1 MTKAMTNEQ
10 MSEKRISRRYYT
22 ALAMAMTLAV
32 APGSASGQTAGLKLG
47 AGGLQIP
54 RFVSLKSDE
63 VNVRQGPGWDHAVT
77 WVFRRA
83 GLPVEVLAEFESWRQ
98 VRDSEGATGWVF
110 STLLSGR
117 RTSLV
122 APGKKSE
129 TSFPLYDRPDAAAPL
144 NANLQSGVLVNIK
157 SCNGRWCNVT
167 VNNANGWIDQNAL
180 WGVYPNEAIN

>member
-1 MTKAMTNEQ
+1 MN
-10 MSEKRISRRYYT
+10 KRILH
-22 ALAMAMTLAV
+22 ALRAGFAMAMALTAALGGAS
-32 APGSASGQTAGLKLG
+32 AQNGAHKSGPGGQPV
-47 AGGLQIP
+47 P

-63 VNVRQGPGWDHAVT
+63 VNVRRGPGWDHAVT

-122 APGKKSE
+122 APGKKAPGNS
-129 TSFPLYDRPDAAAPL
+129 TKLTVPLYEQASPSAAIR
-144 NANLQSGVLVNIK
+144 ANLESGVLVNIK
-157 SCNGRWCNVT
+157 SCNGRWCNVA
-167 VNNANGWIDQNAL
+167 VNDVIGWIDQNFL
-180 WGVYPNEAIN
+180 WGVYPNEVVD

>member
-1 MTKAMTNEQ
+1 MTAAMT
-10 MSEKRISRRYYT
+10 
-22 ALAMAMTLAV
+22 AAMTAILIA
-32 APGSASGQTAGLKLG
+32 APGGASGQTAGHKLG
-47 AGGLQIP
+47 AGGLQLP

-122 APGKKSE
+122 APGKKPE
-129 TSFPLYDRPDAAAPL
+129 TPIPLHDKADVATPVR
-144 NANLQSGVLVNIK
+144 ANLQSGLLVNIK

-180 WGVYPNEAIN
+180 WGVYPNEVIE